1 VLNFVTILLSVG
13 RHKQVFSRVDHY
25 LLKIKGFP
33 LTANFELVARPN
45 RSLTAECKLLAVGAI
60 GLISLII
67 ALFFALMGA
76 WLVLPFAGIELMAVA
91 YAFYY
96 VHCHSY
102 DYERITIADDQVSIE
117 SKSYKTYRQTCF
129 NRYWVSVFLKPTPSG
144 DQLLFFRSHGKEVM
158 FGRSFMTSEE
168 RVKLA
173 SQLKQQVGL
182 IY

>member
-1 VLNFVTILLSVG
+1 
-13 RHKQVFSRVDHY
+13 
-25 LLKIKGFP
+25 
-33 LTANFELVARPN
+33 LTANFELVTKPN
-45 RSLTAECKLLAVGAI
+45 SSLTPECKVLAVVAI
-60 GLISLII
+60 GLISLVI

-76 WLVLPFAGIELMAVA
+76 WFVLPFAGLEVVAVG

-96 VHCHSY
+96 VHCHSC
-102 DYERITIADDQVSIE
+102 DYERIVIVDDQVSIE
-117 SKSYKTYRQTCF
+117 TKSYRTYRQTCF
-129 NRYWVSVFLKPTPSG
+129 NRYWVSVFLKATPSG